1 MPQKKFT
8 RFITSVSSS
17 VNIIKINFY
26 TKIEFFLKKLR
37 HQNHIIY
44 VILKIRRQSVSF
56 PKLLEHHLYLIFFF
70 IFIFV
75 FLILSLNKKS
85 KVIHLKLKLNCLK

>member
-8 RFITSVSSS
+8 RFIMSVSSS
-17 VNIIKINFY
+17 VSITKINFC
-26 TKIEFFLKKLR
+26 TKIDFFKKKLI

-56 PKLLEHHLYLIFFF
+56 PKLLEHHLYLIFYFYFYLCFFNF
-70 IFIFV
+70 IF
-75 FLILSLNKKS
+75 K
-85 KVIHLKLKLNCLK
+85 